1 MACEQLPVL
10 TLDFDESKIKA
21 LQDISDKFKAAFAVG
36 PGGFPMPQPAFPA
49 PIAVQPGETGRKRPE
64 VQNNFD
70 KFMKTLNK
78 EAQGTLKTYTLINK
92 TLAVTT
98 STLKGLFTETVSWGA
113 KIAAIAGGGLFGY
126 GFMAQHVSN
135 QYKSSQ
141 GLGITTGQ
149 MQAVKNVYGTRI
161 SGSGNIM
168 QTLAAAQNDP
178 SNPNYAGLVNMG
190 MNPQDGAAANM
201 PKLLSRVSQLL
212 QQYKGTGV
220 SQTILKATGLDGLID
235 VATANQVLANSD
247 RLPQLNQQFTEQSQR
262 LDRDM
267 GSGTQES
274 WQALSTKFMTNADSI
289 GNTFLKVMARLNKPI
304 GDLSDVL
311 TADIEQFLNGR
322 NGKALFDTL
331 ADGLEKLGKWLS
343 GPDFQNDLTTFET
356 AIKSVAAA
364 IGDAVTFISGVTETP
379 EQRAEERQNKI
390 DKGEGVSVWS
400 DLRDTVLTDSQKG
413 LTGENP
419 FTSLWH
425 IGGVIGD
432 HVFADAVSRKDR
444 YVQQL
449 RDQKEQDEKGGDG
462 PPPMIFGIAPKS
474 TYEQMA
480 AGDAKKYDLPSGLFS
495 TLIQQESGF
504 NPQAYSA
511 AGAMG
516 LGQLTAG
523 TAKSYGLSPSDVW
536 NPEKNLDASAHY
548 LSDNLKRYG
557 GDIAKTLAQ
566 YNGGNIAVGKN
577 DTLSMKKETVDYLL
591 KILPQVK
598 GRVEQ
603 HPDIM
608 RQLRAA
614 DALLSRG
621 GKNDR
626 ATIHLEIGQMPGAE
640 IGAQVKGIYNK

>member
-1 MACEQLPVL
+1 MAGEQLPVL

-21 LQDISDKFKAAFAVG
+21 LQDISDKFKVAFSVG
-36 PGGFPMPQPAFPA
+36 PGGFPMPQSPFPA
-49 PIAVQPGETGRKRPE
+49 PVAVQPDEAGRKKPE
-64 VQNNFD
+64 VQSTFD

-78 EAQGTLKTYTLINK
+78 EAQGTLKTYALINK
-92 TLAVTT
+92 TLGVTT

-141 GLGITTGQ
+141 GLGMTTGQ
-149 MQAVKNVYGTRI
+149 MQAANSVYGTRI
-161 SGSGNIM
+161 SGTGNII
-168 QTLAAAQNDP
+168 QTLASAQNDP
-178 SNPNYAGLVNMG
+178 TNPNYAGLKNMG
-190 MNPQDGAAANM
+190 INPEDGAAANM

-220 SQTILKATGLDGLID
+220 SQTILKANGLDGLVD
-235 VATANQVLANSD
+235 VATANQVVANSD
-247 RLPQLNQQFTEQSQR
+247 RLPQLNQQFAEQSQR
-262 LDRDM
+262 LDHDM
-267 GSGTQES
+267 GGGTQES
-274 WQALSTKFMTNADSI
+274 WQALSTKFMTNAYSI
-289 GNTFLKVMARLNKPI
+289 GNTTLKVLARLNKPI
-304 GDLSDVL
+304 GDLSDAL

-343 GPDFQNDLTTFET
+343 GPDFQRDLTTFEK
-356 AIKSVAAA
+356 AIKNIADA
-364 IGDAVTFISGVTETP
+364 IGDAVAFIGGVTETP
-379 EQRAEERQNKI
+379 EKRAEERQNKI
-390 DKGEGVSVWS
+390 DKGEDVSVWS
-400 DLRDTVLTDSQKG
+400 DLRDTMLTDSQKG
-413 LTGENP
+413 PTGENP
-419 FTSLWH
+419 VTSLWH

-444 YVQQL
+444 YVQKL
-449 RDQKEQDEKGGDG
+449 RDEKARDENGGYG
-462 PPPMIFGIAPKS
+462 SPPMVFGIAPKS
-474 TYEQMA
+474 TYEKMA

-504 NPQAYSA
+504 NPQAYSS

-536 NPEKNLDASAHY
+536 NPEKNLDAAAHY

-566 YNGGNIAVGKN
+566 YNGGNNAVGKN

-598 GRVEQ
+598 GGVEQ
-603 HPDIM
+603 HPGLI
-608 RQLRAA
+608 RQLEAA
-614 DALLSRG
+614 DALWARG
-621 GKNDR
+621 GKQDR
-626 ATIHLEIGQMPGAE
+626 TTIHLEIGQMPGDS
-640 IGAQVKGIYNK
+640 INAQVKGIYNK